1 MNQDFWD
8 SIILITSSDTNKYGG
23 DFGTG
28 FVIHQDEEKTYV
40 LTCAHVVDKVG
51 GSDKV
56 KVAGHSA
63 TVEAMGDTD
72 GCDLA
77 VLSVED
83 SLTKL
88 PPLKLGAVG
97 AKGRE
102 FVTAGFHTNIIRVR
116 QLAGI
121 WGQLGGMQI
130 IAREGDRTRA
140 WNLEISDDSEHELK
154 AGYSGSPVVDKT
166 TRCVLG
172 VIAQL
177 TGQGKGLAIS
187 IEALAKVWTDI
198 PNGLINDNDNFQ
210 EKRDPIMTPTPARLQ
225 RELKHI
231 QNQIEET
238 ESEISALD
246 ATIKSIKKRLET
258 VISPEDE
265 HKFQQR
271 LQELENKRTELE
283 ETLYALDDKK
293 ETIEKLLFSS

>member
-28 FVIHQDEEKTYV
+28 FVIHQDEQKTYV

-56 KVAGHSA
+56 KVAGNSA
-63 TVEAMGDTD
+63 TVEAMGDTN

-77 VLSVED
+77 VLTVED

-102 FVTAGFHTNIIRVR
+102 FITAGFHTDIIRIH

-121 WGQLGGMQI
+121 WGELGGMQI
-130 IAREGDRTRA
+130 IASRKGDRTRA

-166 TRCVLG
+166 TGNVLG

-187 IEALAKVWTDI
+187 IEALGKVWTEI
-198 PNGLINDNDNFQ
+198 PQDLISKNQSSTAIKVDSMNPAK
-210 EKRDPIMTPTPARLQ
+210 KRKKERLE
-225 RELKHI
+225 RELNLAEKQCNELYELIELTDNEINENMNDLARVRMLNKKKQRYEQDLQKYEQKVENLLI
-231 QNQIEET
+231 QIY
-238 ESEISALD
+238 
-246 ATIKSIKKRLET
+246 
-258 VISPEDE
+258 
-265 HKFQQR
+265 
-271 LQELENKRTELE
+271 ELTQ
-283 ETLYALDDKK
+283 
-293 ETIEKLLFSS
+293 

>member
-28 FVIHQDEEKTYV
+28 FVIHQDEQTTYV

-56 KVAGHSA
+56 KAAGHSA
-63 TVEAMGDTD
+63 TVEAIGDTD
-72 GCDLA
+72 GCDVA
-77 VLSVED
+77 VLTVED
-83 SLTKL
+83 KLTKL

-102 FVTAGFHTNIIRVR
+102 FVTAGFHNNIIRVR

-121 WGQLGGMQI
+121 WGELGGMQI

-166 TRCVLG
+166 TGCVLG

-187 IEALAKVWTDI
+187 IEALGKVWQM
-198 PNGLINDNDNFQ
+198 NGLVITKIPLPGEPKESKMKND
-210 EKRDPIMTPTPARLQ
+210 M
-225 RELKHI
+225 
-231 QNQIEET
+231 EET
-238 ESEISALD
+238 EKEIERIQKLIDAKVSNRDNLNLSIEYFRGINPVAVLKYEDEVKKIEEEIS
-246 ATIKSIKKRLET
+246 
-258 VISPEDE
+258 
-265 HKFQQR
+265 Q
-271 LQELENKRTELE
+271 LE
-283 ETLYALDDKK
+283 ELKK
-293 ETIEKLLFSS
+293 KYLN

>member
-28 FVIHQDEEKTYV
+28 FVIHQDEQTTYV

-63 TVEAMGDTD
+63 TVEAIGDTD

-187 IEALAKVWTDI
+187 IEALQKVWTDI
-198 PNGLINDNDNFQ
+198 PNGLINHNSQ
-210 EKRDPIMTPTPARLQ
+210 EQIDPKMTQSPARLQ

-246 ATIKSIKKRLET
+246 GTIKSIKKRLEI
-258 VISPEDE
+258 VIGPEDE
-265 HKFQQR
+265 HKLQQR
-271 LQELENKRTELE
+271 LQELKNKRTELE
-283 ETLYALDDKK
+283 ETLYVLDDEK
-293 ETIEKLLFSS
+293 ERIEELLRTK